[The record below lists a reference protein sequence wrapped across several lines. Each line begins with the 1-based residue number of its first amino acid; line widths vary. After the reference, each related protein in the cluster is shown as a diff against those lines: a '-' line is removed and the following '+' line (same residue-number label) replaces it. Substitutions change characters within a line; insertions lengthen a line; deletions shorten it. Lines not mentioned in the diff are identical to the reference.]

1 MRLKAVF
8 LELEHAHKL
17 PGALVKIQILIQQ
30 VWGSSGGRHQEIL
43 HF

>member
-1 MRLKAVF
+1 MRIKAAF
-8 LELEHAHKL
+8 LELGHEHKL

-30 VWGSSGGRHQEIL
+30 VWGGGGARHQEIL